1 MPAMEVSATEPI
13 TNGTTNGDADDLAE
27 VIPGGARNDK
37 SSEVSNRLTVK

>member
-27 VIPGGARNDK
+27 VMGGARNDK
-37 SSEVSNRLTVK
+37 SSEVEHRLTVK